1 MAVPVCSF
9 SCTAVTALQVEM
21 RSQSHTIRMVFPHL
35 KQVTGD
41 AATPSLDNSSKVCN
55 TADITFGCAG

>member
-1 MAVPVCSF
+1 MVVPVCSF
-9 SCTAVTALQVEM
+9 LCTAVTALQVEM
-21 RSQSHTIRMVFPHL
+21 RTPSHTIRMVFPHL

-41 AATPSLDNSSKVCN
+41 ATQSLDNSRKVCN

>member
-9 SCTAVTALQVEM
+9 LCTAVTALQVEM
-21 RSQSHTIRMVFPHL
+21 RTQSHTIRMVFRHL

-41 AATPSLDNSSKVCN
+41 AATQNLDNSSKVCK
-55 TADITFGCAG
+55 TADVTFGCSG